1 MKIIYYEI
9 KMDLLRTIRY
19 KMGIITDII
28 VFTVLLC
35 LFFLSNTGASFQ
47 DRFQIRNY
55 KTLLLLGY
63 IAWSLSVSAI
73 STVSSQISAELQ
85 WGTLFFKLNCKLP
98 LQILYIGDLISA
110 SIIQI
115 IIIVI
120 YSFVTYFVFNVEHFI
135 NLPIIMA
142 LIVNTFGMYGI
153 GLIVAGLSIYFKRIG
168 SIVFL
173 IQVFL
178 LFITDTVPTAS
189 IITKISGVLPLTICN
204 AVIRGSFIQ
213 QNIWGVFL
221 FLCIS
226 SGLWFLIGYI
236 FFEVCL
242 KLSKKKGN
250 LLLY

>member
-1 MKIIYYEI
+1 MKIIYYEF
-9 KMDLLRTIRY
+9 KMDLLRTFRY
-19 KMGIITDII
+19 KMGIITDIT

-35 LFFLSNTGASFQ
+35 LFFLSNTGTSFQ
-47 DRFQIRNY
+47 DRFQIKNY

-73 STVSSQISAELQ
+73 STVSNRISAELQ

-110 SIIQI
+110 SITQI
-115 IIIVI
+115 IIIII
-120 YSFVTYFVFNVEHFI
+120 YSLVTHFIFNVEYFI

-142 LIVNTFGMYGI
+142 LIVNTLGMYGI
-153 GLIVAGLSIYFKRIG
+153 GLVVAGLSIYFKRIG
-168 SIVFL
+168 SVVFL
-173 IQVFL
+173 IQIFL
-178 LFITDTVPTAS
+178 LFVTDTVPTS
-189 IITKISGVLPLTICN
+189 PIITKISGVLPLTICN

-213 QNIWGVFL
+213 QDIWRPFL
-221 FLCIS
+221 LLCIS
-226 SGLWFLIGYI
+226 SGLWFLTGYI
-236 FFEVCL
+236 IFKICL